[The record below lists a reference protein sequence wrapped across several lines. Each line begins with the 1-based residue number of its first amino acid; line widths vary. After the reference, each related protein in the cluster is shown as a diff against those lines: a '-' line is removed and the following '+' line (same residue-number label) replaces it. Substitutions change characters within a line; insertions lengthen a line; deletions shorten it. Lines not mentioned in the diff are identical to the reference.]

1 VAGALQACIGRAQ
14 PERLAQ
20 VVRRTKWICRLSI
33 FRSVFFL
40 FDEVP
45 HLALLFGIGFKTG
58 KSLDVSFRHFDLD
71 LQRSDR
77 PPADAHP
84 LWATGAARLWPPV
97 TSFRESPPVVAP
109 GSTPPACLL
118 HVAHTI

>member
-1 VAGALQACIGRAQ
+1 MRE

-20 VVRRTKWICRLSI
+20 VLRRTKCICRLSI
-33 FRSVFFL
+33 FSSVFFL

-77 PPADAHP
+77 PQTLIRYGQQVLPAM
-84 LWATGAARLWPPV
+84 AARQV
-97 TSFRESPPVVAP
+97 SS
-109 GSTPPACLL
+109 
-118 HVAHTI
+118 